1 MLVWKR
7 DKNRIQQVE
16 DPTVNTFD
24 FSVGTLGLSFLWAV
38 DVVEGIE
45 IVGCNK
51 VVDVVDIILE
61 CKKSDSS
68 ILLTSSCL
76 AVDTKV
82 LSWNRCTVYN
92 VYVPS
97 GLYLF
102 TIFHFFFIFA
112 HGNSISNVKYFL
124 HSDGNVG
131 YCYLTAMHI

>member
-1 MLVWKR
+1 
-7 DKNRIQQVE
+7 
-16 DPTVNTFD
+16 
-24 FSVGTLGLSFLWAV
+24 
-38 DVVEGIE
+38 
-45 IVGCNK
+45 

-76 AVDTKV
+76 AVDMKV

-102 TIFHFFFIFA
+102 TIFHFFFSFSPTA
-112 HGNSISNVKYFL
+112 TRSPTLNSFCIPMV
-124 HSDGNVG
+124 
-131 YCYLTAMHI
+131 T